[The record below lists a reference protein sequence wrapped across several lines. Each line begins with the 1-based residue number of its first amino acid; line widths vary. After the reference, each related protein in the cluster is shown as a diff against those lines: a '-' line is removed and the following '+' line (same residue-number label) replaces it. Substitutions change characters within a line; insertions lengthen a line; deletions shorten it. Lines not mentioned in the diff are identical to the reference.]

1 MRKSYAKQDVRIE
14 TNFDLSPLECDRKKK
29 GIYFLVSTTTTQVNT
44 VFRNPNFPLNP
55 LAYCFL

>member
-55 LAYCFL
+55 LA